1 MCTIFDRLKVR
12 SSATGSLIQKLKI
25 VCTNPEKNI
34 QEIQV
39 IKSKSLNPVY
49 LYSQNKG
56 SINL

>member
-56 SINL
+56 